1 MEDIAMASIQVRKRT
16 GCLIIDFYYQGLR
29 CREQTALADTVAN
42 RKRLEKVIERIET
55 EIASGTFR

>member
-1 MEDIAMASIQVRKRT
+1 MGSIRIRKESN
-16 GCLIIDFYYQGLR
+16 LLFIDFYYRGVR
-29 CREQTALADTVAN
+29 CREQTTLKDTGPN